1 VSTTSLVRR
10 AVLLMFRRVRQP
22 HVGFGVGEAPCLL
35 DVVPFDCHQIDA
47 LRYELAWLWMEY
59 QETSSAW
66 IISQAWTSHKARCDR
81 G

>member
-35 DVVPFDCHQIDA
+35 DVVPFDCHQEHEHGQA
-47 LRYELAWLWMEY
+47 LNTNSPIQTME
-59 QETSSAW
+59 
-66 IISQAWTSHKARCDR
+66 
-81 G
+81 